1 MRWLFIVALLAG
13 CSSSKSS
20 PPAAGSGSASR
31 AAPGAPARSTERA
44 PADVLTAQPG
54 KASSMTK
61 FTLNVDGEPPVAVE
75 LAVPSG
81 WRADGSPDPT
91 WSREGALML
100 SLVAVSPSG
109 DDDQARV
116 NRAIRM
122 QYDAVGADERTDL
135 PDGRVWIAHREG
147 ENLHARMFVPY
158 PGGVVMGVAILGA
171 EGAGALP
178 EVRAA
183 FETLTIAR

>member
-1 MRWLFIVALLAG
+1 M
-13 CSSSKSS
+13 S
-20 PPAAGSGSASR
+20 
-31 AAPGAPARSTERA
+31 
-44 PADVLTAQPG
+44 
-54 KASSMTK
+54 K
-61 FTLNVDGEPPVAVE
+61 FTLNVDGEPPVAVT
-75 LAVPSG
+75 LAVPGG
-81 WRADGSPDPT
+81 WSPDGSMADPA
-91 WSREGALML
+91 WKREGALML

-109 DDDQARV
+109 DDDAARV
-116 NRAIRM
+116 ARAIKM

-183 FETLTIAR
+183 FETLTIAP

>member
-1 MRWLFIVALLAG
+1 MRWFIIVALVAG
-13 CSSSKSS
+13 CGSSKSS
-20 PPAAGSGSASR
+20 APAAGSGSAK
-31 AAPGAPARSTERA
+31 AAPGAAA
-44 PADVLTAQPG
+44 AQPG

-81 WRADGSPDPT
+81 WRADGGADPA
-91 WSREGALML
+91 WSRDGALML
-100 SLVAVSPSG
+100 SLAAVSPSG
-109 DDDQARV
+109 DDDAARV

-122 QYDAVGADERTDL
+122 QYDTVGADERTDL

-183 FETLTIAR
+183 FDTLKIVGP